1 MSTTRA
7 IVKRRSMRM
16 KLVRVIKAIFN
27 PIYILKA
34 IRILLNILVPKK
46 KK

>member
-1 MSTTRA
+1 MSTTRT

-16 KLVRVIKAIFN
+16 KVFRVFKALFK

-46 KK
+46 NK